1 MSHARDLAGL
11 QIYLTDDIAVKEQF
25 MDSDT
30 VVSSALKTLAA
41 STGTKGFAT
50 PGDLPAGAAAG
61 AQAYVTS
68 NSRLY
73 ISNGSG
79 WYNIAL
85 INQAPYWITQPDGS
99 YSLST
104 TGAITSITILGA
116 DSDGH
121 DIPQYSAAGDSGFNA
136 IATVVKDSD
145 NGRIFTVTP
154 IDSEG
159 AGSNVSGSGTLTFTL
174 SDGKDS
180 VIANST
186 FSISIQ
192 LVPEWS
198 TSDSEMAMI
207 TATQLAAANGAT
219 ANNMYLGYGGAA
231 ASYDGTYFAAAGTV
245 GGTAQGCI
253 TWFKRTGSSLSI
265 MNGTTM
271 GQTGGRSCAMTSD
284 GKITVVG
291 ADAVYNNN
299 QHKIKIF
306 KRANANSYNTSPVAT
321 ISTPTYYSNNY
332 FGNSVS
338 ISDSDENGTIWLAV
352 GAYRDNSHKSG
363 DTYHGKAHLYYST
376 NGGDTWTH
384 DTAAANL
391 LQGQVIYQSF
401 GGQVEISKDAKYLFV
416 SSPYVTYNSGTA
428 QPIRIFTRSNT
439 TWSETTSIPN
449 PPYDPGANANSNT
462 LDSDGTGKLFGGLRS
477 FGQVIAT
484 DGTGSRLAVAG
495 GAGHVSLTDFTPSGS
510 GIYQS
515 MVVRVYVRN
524 GSTWTLE
531 QRFESP
537 RSIARLA
544 AGVPQMTWGGEEYYT
559 YFGTDG
565 NVSNTGASSRTL
577 DFSDNGKI
585 LVIGAPGEDS
595 EGVILGTPSSYN
607 GGAHYVYTYSDGSGW
622 NHLTPAVPMPDYV
635 GGSNAYGKS
644 VPISGDGK
652 WILGIAVT
660 GYQPVSTSGSNVV
673 LLKSDT

>member
-1 MSHARDLAGL
+1 MSHARDVSKFVKF
-11 QIYLTDDIAVKEQF
+11 ITDDYRVAEEFI
-25 MDSDT
+25 DSDT
-30 VVSSALKTLAA
+30 LAVTANKSLRA
-41 STGTKGFAT
+41 STGTRGFNT
-50 PGDLPAGAAAG
+50 PADLPANARAG
-61 AQAYVTS
+61 SQGFVGS
-68 NSRLY
+68 NNRLY

-79 WYNIAL
+79 WYSIAL
-85 INQAPYWITQPDGS
+85 INRTPYWITQPNGS
-99 YSLST
+99 YTLDT
-104 TGAITSITILGA
+104 TGQATVITILGG
-116 DSDGH
+116 DSDGA
-121 DIPQYSAAGDSGFNA
+121 DVPQYTATGDSNFNA
-136 IATVVKDSD
+136 IATVTKDSD
-145 NGRIFTVTP
+145 NGRVFIVRA

-159 AGSNVSGSGTLTFTL
+159 IGSNVSGTGTLTFTL
-174 SDGKDS
+174 SDGKQS
-180 VIANST
+180 VLANST

-207 TATQLAAANGAT
+207 TTTQLSSANGGT
-219 ANNMYLGYGGAA
+219 ANNMYIGYGGAA
-231 ASYDGTYFAAAGTV
+231 ASYDGTYFVAV
-245 GGTAQGCI
+245 GVAPGTAQGTV
-253 TWFKRTGSSLSI
+253 TWFKRTGSSLAI

-299 QHKIKIF
+299 QHDIKIF

-321 ISTPTYYSNNY
+321 ISTPNYFTNSY

-352 GAYRDNSHKSG
+352 GAFRDNSHKSG

-416 SSPYVTYNSGTA
+416 SSPNVTYNSGTP

-462 LDSDGTGKLFGGLRS
+462 LDSDGTGKLFGSVRS
-477 FGQVIAT
+477 FGQVLAT
-484 DGTGSRLAVAG
+484 DRTGSRLAVAG
-495 GAGHVSLTDFTPSGS
+495 GAGHVSTTDFTPSGS

-515 MVVRVYVRN
+515 MVVRVYVRD

-537 RSIARLA
+537 KSLARLT
-544 AGVPQMTWGGEEYYT
+544 AGVPQMSWGGEEYYT

-565 NVSNTGASSRTL
+565 NLSATGASSRNL
-577 DFSDNGKI
+577 DFSDDGKI
-585 LVIGAPGEDS
+585 LVIGASGEDS
-595 EGVILGTPSSYN
+595 EGVVLGTPSSYN

-622 NHLTPAVPMPDYV
+622 NHLTPVVPMPNYV
-635 GGSNAYGKS
+635 GGNNAYGKS

-660 GYQPVSTSGSNVV
+660 GYQPVSSGGSNVV